1 MLVFPIHVILMNA
14 PQSIGIIPD
23 GNRRFAKRLMKAPWK
38 GHDWGSNK
46 LQDVFEW
53 CTQAGVKVIT
63 VYAMSLENFTS
74 RPRHEI
80 SYLLNLAKKEAKGVL
95 ENKKHFVHM
104 NRVRLKF
111 FGRTDLLPK
120 ELQILFRKAEHKT
133 KPYSDYFLN
142 FAIAYGGRQE
152 LVEASRKIAVK
163 IASGKLDP
171 LDVDEKIV
179 RENLQINGQVDPDLI
194 IRTGG
199 EKRLSNFLL
208 FQSAYSELAFT
219 DTYWPALTKKEFLSI
234 LKDFGSRERRFGK

>member
-1 MLVFPIHVILMNA
+1 MNA
-14 PQSIGIIPD
+14 PTHLAIVPD
-23 GNRRFAKRLMKAPWK
+23 GNRRFAKRLMKTPWK
-38 GHDWGSNK
+38 GHAWGTEK
-46 LQDVFEW
+46 LKDVFEW
-53 CTQAGVKVIT
+53 CREKGIKVIT
-63 VYAMSLENFTS
+63 VYALSLENLTS

-80 SYLLNLAKKEAKGVL
+80 DVLLSIAKKEAGGIISDPG
-95 ENKKHFVHM
+95 HFVHRHKA
-104 NRVRLKF
+104 RVRF

-120 ELQILFRKAEHKT
+120 DVQSLFRKAEQKT
-133 KPYSDYFLN
+133 MHYSSYFIN

-152 LVEASRKIAVK
+152 LVEASRRIAVK
-163 IASGKLDP
+163 IAKGMLDP
-171 LDVDEKIV
+171 EDVDERTV
-179 RENLQINGQVDPDLI
+179 RENLQMDGFPDPELI

>member
-1 MLVFPIHVILMNA
+1 MQA
-14 PQSIGIIPD
+14 PAHLAIVPD

-38 GHDWGSNK
+38 GHQWGNEK
-46 LQDVFEW
+46 LKDVFEW
-53 CTQAGVKVIT
+53 CTHAGVKVIT
-63 VYAMSLENFTS
+63 VYALSLENLTS

-80 SYLLNLAKKEAKGVL
+80 DFLLNLAKKEARGVI
-95 ENKKHFVHM
+95 ESRSHFVHK

-120 ELQILFRKAEHKT
+120 DLQSLFRKAEQKT
-133 KPYSDYFLN
+133 SSYSSYYLN

-152 LVEASRKIAVK
+152 LVEASRRIAIKISK
-163 IASGKLDP
+163 GQLDP
-171 LDVDEKIV
+171 EDVDERTV
-179 RENLQINGQVDPDLI
+179 RENLQTGQEPDLI

-219 DTYWPALTKKEFLSI
+219 DTYWPALTKKELLSI
-234 LKDFGSRERRFGK
+234 LRDYGNRERRFGK

>member
-1 MLVFPIHVILMNA
+1 MLMNV
-14 PQSIGIIPD
+14 PTSLGIVPD
-23 GNRRFAKRLMKAPWK
+23 GNRRFAKRLMKTPWK
-38 GHDWGSNK
+38 GHEWGSEK
-46 LQDVFEW
+46 LKDVFNW
-53 CTQAGVKVIT
+53 CADAGIKVIT
-63 VYAMSLENFTS
+63 VYALSLENLTS

-80 SYLLNLAKKEAKGVL
+80 DFLLNIAKKEAKGIL
-95 ENKKHFVHM
+95 ENRSHFVHR
-104 NRVRLKF
+104 NRIKVKF
-111 FGRTDLLPK
+111 FGRPDLLPK
-120 ELQILFRKAEHKT
+120 ELQSLFRKAEQKT
-133 KPYSDYFLN
+133 RSYSSYFLN

-171 LDVDEKIV
+171 ADVDERTV
-179 RENLQINGQVDPDLI
+179 RDNLQTNGFPDPDLI

-234 LKDFGSRERRFGK
+234 LKDYGSRERRFGK